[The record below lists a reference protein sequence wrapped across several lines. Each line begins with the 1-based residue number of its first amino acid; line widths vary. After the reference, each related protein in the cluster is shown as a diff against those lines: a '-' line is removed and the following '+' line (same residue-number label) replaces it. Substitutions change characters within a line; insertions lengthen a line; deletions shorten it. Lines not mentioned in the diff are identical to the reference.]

1 MTTKP
6 GAIFD
11 CDGTLLDSIPAWR
24 GMEGYLCGLC
34 GGQVTED
41 DRALLVTFTIEETA
55 RWFHKTQG
63 LGKSVSHA
71 LTLMDEYLLAEY
83 ARAELL
89 PGAAEFLEACARAGI
104 TMSVASS
111 SPASYLK
118 AGLDAAGV
126 SEYFAAI
133 VSVDDL
139 GTTKREPLVYN
150 HALELMGADKEA
162 TWGFEDSSYAMA
174 TLKRAGY
181 KVVGVTGGGESASAE
196 LEGLGDLAPD
206 VHIGNF
212 TELELSR
219 LWR

>member
-1 MTTKP
+1 MMTKP

-24 GMEGYLCGLC
+24 GLENHLCGLC

-55 RWFHKTQG
+55 RWFHETQG
-63 LGKSVSHA
+63 LGKSVRHA
-71 LTLMDEYLLAEY
+71 LSMMDEYLLAEY
-83 ARAELL
+83 SRAKLL
-89 PGAAEFLEACARAGI
+89 PGAVEFLEACARAGV

-118 AGLDAAGV
+118 AGLGAAGV
-126 SEYFAAI
+126 SDYFAA
-133 VSVDDL
+133 VLSVDDL
-139 GTTKREPLVYN
+139 NTTKREPLVYN
-150 HALELMGADKEA
+150 RALEIMGTDKGA

-181 KVVGVTGGGESASAE
+181 KVVGVTGGGEASLRE
-196 LEGLGDLAPD
+196 LEGLGDFAPD
-206 VHIGNF
+206 VQIGNF
-212 TELELSR
+212 TELEPSR
-219 LWR
+219 LWA